1 MNKSITEKLNY
12 INKKK
17 KEKIEIEKEKEK
29 MQETGTENNKFDLA
43 TQFKNS
49 KGFLME
55 QSKYLE

>member
-17 KEKIEIEKEKEK
+17 KEKIEIEKEK